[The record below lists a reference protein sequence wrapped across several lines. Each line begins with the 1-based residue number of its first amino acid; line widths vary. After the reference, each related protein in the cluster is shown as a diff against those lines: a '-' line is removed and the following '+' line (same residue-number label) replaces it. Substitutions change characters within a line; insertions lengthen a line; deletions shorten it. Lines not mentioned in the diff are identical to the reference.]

1 MHECKREY
9 SGDGSSDAEYKP
21 NSGITFLAQI
31 VNDTFFCM
39 IQYVFA
45 LNGVL
50 IFLHIDPLHVTTLIK
65 MNNVIENHI

>member
-1 MHECKREY
+1 MNANVNIVEMVQVM
-9 SGDGSSDAEYKP
+9 P

>member
-1 MHECKREY
+1 M
-9 SGDGSSDAEYKP
+9 P